1 MIEAARQSL
10 IREAEALKSAV
21 SSVAGVTCGEVSIS
35 FALDGVDIVLP
46 IVKGGRK
53 AEACEFCYDGRKTY
67 DLRYEEDGE
76 WENEYTPNDTIGE
89 LVGLVEAFG

>member
-10 IREAEALKSAV
+10 IHEGEALKSAI
-21 SSVAGVTCGEVSIS
+21 SSVAGVTCGDVSIS
-35 FALDGVDIVLP
+35 FALDGVDFVLP
-46 IVKGGRK
+46 IVKNGRK
-53 AEACEFCYDGRKTY
+53 AEACEFCYDGRKVY

-76 WENEYTPNDTIGE
+76 WENDYAPNDTIGE